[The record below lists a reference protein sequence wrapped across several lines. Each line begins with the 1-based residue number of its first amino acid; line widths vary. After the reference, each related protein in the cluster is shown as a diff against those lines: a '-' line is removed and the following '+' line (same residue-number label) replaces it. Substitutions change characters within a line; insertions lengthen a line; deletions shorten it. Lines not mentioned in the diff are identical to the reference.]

1 MHDPTTKEYVYA
13 KAHGMWA
20 SSFIVGKKEEIKL
33 AKNVQDLYRLV
44 FEEEPPLITEALLT
58 DLIEEKLT
66 VRTIK
71 HYTKLLSLYDS
82 SYPLLNL
89 LLYEYEVLNLKMAM
103 SHLREKESDA
113 SFVIDIYS
121 YSPLQWKFWPSLKD
135 ITKDSPFSFLKDN
148 VSVDKQVEKEM
159 ELDDCYCKNLWQAF
173 LSLKQEDYAS
183 CSELVIKEM
192 LLKNIVWL
200 FRLRKYYDYRGERL
214 TKMLLGNWDE
224 KSKKLFITPLIF
236 ALDKSITDRDVWKD
250 WKYEWLIN
258 PMQEDEAWTVD
269 PRYMQAVSDRY
280 LYNLALHNFHNNNN
294 PVSLLFSFFK
304 LKRAE
309 EYFIRQMLEKLK
321 VGKNMPFE
329 GVMDDN

>member
-13 KAHGMWA
+13 KAHGIWA
-20 SSFIVGKKEEIKL
+20 SSFIVGKKDEIKL

-44 FEEEPPLITEALLT
+44 FEQEPPLITEALLT

-66 VRTIK
+66 VRTIT
-71 HYTKLLSLYDS
+71 HYTKLLSLYDT

-89 LLYEYEVLNLKMAM
+89 VLYEYEVLNLKMAM

-121 YSPLQWKFWPSLKD
+121 YSPLKWKMWPSLKE
-135 ITKDSPFSFLKDN
+135 ITKDSIFSFLNDI
-148 VSVDKQVEKEM
+148 VLSDKQVEKEM
-159 ELDDCYCKNLWQAF
+159 ELDDCYCKAIWKTLC
-173 LSLKQEDYAS
+173 SLKQDDYDS
-183 CSELVIKEM
+183 CSKLVIKEM
-192 LLKNIVWL
+192 LLKNILWL
-200 FRLRKYYDYRGERL
+200 FRLRKYYDYHGEKL
-214 TKMLLGNWDE
+214 KKMLLGNWDE
-224 KSKKLFITPLIF
+224 KSRKLLIEPLSYAI
-236 ALDKSITDRDVWKD
+236 DKSITDRDEWNG

-258 PMQEDEAWTVD
+258 PMQEDEVWTLD

-280 LYNLALHNFHNNNN
+280 LYNLALHSFHNNNN
-294 PVSLLFSFFK
+294 PVSILFSFFK

-329 GVMDDN
+329 AVMDDG